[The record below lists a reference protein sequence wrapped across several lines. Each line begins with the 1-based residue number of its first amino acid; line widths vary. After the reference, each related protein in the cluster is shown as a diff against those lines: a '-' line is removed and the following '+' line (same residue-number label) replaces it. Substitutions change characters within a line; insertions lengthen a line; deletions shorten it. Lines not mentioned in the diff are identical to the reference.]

1 MFNKGQTELRVSLLE
16 ERVQTY
22 DEISKQ
28 MLEKLEQAV
37 EKISEST
44 RDISQILI
52 RHEERIEKSAEAN
65 QSTIQIIDRVEKS
78 ITEDVAKVEER
89 VNSLSGVVENLKKQQ
104 WLWVG
109 VLAAT
114 SFFISYIDKIQ
125 SIQNPPPPPAINAK

>member
-37 EKISEST
+37 ERISEST

-52 RHEERIEKSAEAN
+52 RHEERIEKSAEVN

-78 ITEDVAKVEER
+78 ITEDLAKVEER

-114 SFFISYIDKIQ
+114 SFFIGYVDKIQ
-125 SIQNPPPPPAINAK
+125 SIQNPPPAPTINAK